1 MMARMRASFAIGRSV
16 ALSCAAAV
24 LLCTSVVGQ
33 ESPCKAKGGDVKV
46 EYPALARRMKISG
59 IVRLQLQL
67 TSTGSVRESK
77 ILGGNPVLAV
87 AAQEAVKQAKFEGT
101 ESCVAIFEFKQ

>member
-1 MMARMRASFAIGRSV
+1 
-16 ALSCAAAV
+16 
-24 LLCTSVVGQ
+24 
-33 ESPCKAKGGDVKV
+33 
-46 EYPALARRMKISG
+46 MKISG